1 MYVLSLVVLALTPR
15 HRLPVINRFM
25 LGILATEPENTL
37 REITNLCG
45 DFLTPTHKS
54 PAETL
59 IRSEYSQVH
68 TDIPT
73 QKFW

>member
-1 MYVLSLVVLALTPR
+1 M
-15 HRLPVINRFM
+15 
-25 LGILATEPENTL
+25 G
-37 REITNLCG
+37 G
-45 DFLTPTHKS
+45 DFLTPTHKP

-59 IRSEYSQVH
+59 IRTENSQVQ